1 MSDTPPNDRGTGLLS
16 RFLRTDTVR
25 QQLTLGAIGV
35 MAFCAATSSIL
46 LWFTLRSVANSTL
59 EAITA
64 NATSSAVS
72 AVEDLERRIAGYADS
87 LARRP
92 EIAIA
97 ASGGNAEA
105 LEDLLGAEFRSLNSL
120 DRSVTVV
127 EVTSR
132 SGTVLMRGH
141 APSQR
146 AGDAASPAAVA
157 DALGGQAVSRL
168 AVARDGQSATLVS
181 VAPLTFADMVV
192 GTVVVGS
199 ALDKETA
206 GYLGEKVGGDIA
218 FFLDGRARA
227 SSIAGVE
234 LSKLRIGADPGA
246 VGERAV
252 QSTEV
257 VDDRRFQVGYA
268 PLRSNDNGVD
278 AVMAVYRSREE
289 VERTSRV
296 ALLRYLGLLALSLVA
311 IAWIVVRLS
320 DRLARPVA
328 TLSDMGLRIAER
340 DLRPTS
346 GVVAGNDEI
355 GRSVTGMSAAI
366 SGLRGA
372 VEAIAR
378 HSTELASASRDQAE
392 VSRRMFDDAES
403 TSREVVQVSSA
414 AEEVSANMSTA
425 ATAVDQMHASVAEIA
440 RNASE
445 AALVAQSAVSV
456 ASETTATINSL
467 GRNSQEI
474 DKIVQIIT
482 AIAEQTNLL
491 ALNATIESARA
502 GEAGRGFSV
511 VADEVKK
518 LARQTADAT
527 GDIERQIHAIQTDA
541 HSAVQAIA
549 EISSTI
555 TRISDVLSTIATAVE
570 EQTATTAE
578 IGNSVAE
585 AARGSSEIAQSISM
599 LSQRAEETST
609 TAEQTRATAATLD
622 ELAKKL
628 QGVVSGFRY

>member
-1 MSDTPPNDRGTGLLS
+1 MAETAHHDRRPGLLTGL
-16 RFLRTDTVR
+16 LRTDTVR
-25 QQLTLGAIGV
+25 QQLTLGAIAV

-46 LWFTLRSVANSTL
+46 LWFTLRSVTNATL

-64 NATSSAVS
+64 NATASAVS
-72 AVEDLERRIAGYADS
+72 GVEDLERRIAGYADS
-87 LARRP
+87 LARRS

-97 ASGGNAEA
+97 AAGGNADA
-105 LEDLLGAEFRSLNSL
+105 LEDLLVAEARTLKSL

-141 APSQR
+141 APTQR
-146 AGDAASPAAVA
+146 TGESIAAAAVA
-157 DALGGQAVSRL
+157 EALGGRSVTRL
-168 AVARDGQSATLVS
+168 AVAHDGQSAALVS
-181 VAPLTFADMVV
+181 AAPLTFAEMVV
-192 GTVVVGS
+192 GAVVVGS
-199 ALDKETA
+199 ALDEETA
-206 GYLGEKVGGDIA
+206 AHLGEKAGGDIA
-218 FFLDGRARA
+218 FFLDDRARA
-227 SSIAGVE
+227 TSIAGADLSE
-234 LSKLRIGADPGA
+234 LRLGVDPSDGS
-246 VGERAV
+246 G

-257 VDDRRFQVGYA
+257 VGGRRFQVGYA
-268 PLRSNDNGVD
+268 ALRPDDRGAD
-278 AVMAVYRSREE
+278 AVMAVYRPRGE
-289 VERTSRV
+289 VERTSRGG
-296 ALLRYLGLLALSLVA
+296 LLRYLGLLALALVA
-311 IAWIVVRLS
+311 IAMIVVRLS

-340 DLRPTS
+340 DLRPTAS
-346 GVVAGNDEI
+346 VATGNDEI
-355 GRSVTGMSAAI
+355 GRSVSGMSTAI
-366 SGLRGA
+366 SGLRAA

-445 AALVAQSAVSV
+445 AASVAQSAVAV
-456 ASETTATINSL
+456 AAQTTTTINSL

-541 HSAVQAIA
+541 HSAVDAIA
-549 EISSTI
+549 EISTTI

-585 AARGSSEIAQSISM
+585 AARGSSEIAQSISQ

-609 TAEQTRATAATLD
+609 TAEQTRATAASLD

-628 QGVVSGFRY
+628 QEVVSGFRY